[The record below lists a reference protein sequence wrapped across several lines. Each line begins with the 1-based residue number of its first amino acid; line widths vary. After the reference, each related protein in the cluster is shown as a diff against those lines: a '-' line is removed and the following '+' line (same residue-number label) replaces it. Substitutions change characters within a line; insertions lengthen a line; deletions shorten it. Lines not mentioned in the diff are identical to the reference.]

1 LQYDCNDGDWC
12 GHTGS
17 RADIREG
24 LPHPTVAPEPAALA
38 CGLSPRPACR
48 LEAGWTFP
56 ADWPRT
62 GLTEARQLPLF
73 PVCRVWM

>member
-1 LQYDCNDGDWC
+1 MPGYCTATARSQPPGLRLG
-12 GHTGS
+12 
-17 RADIREG
+17 AD
-24 LPHPTVAPEPAALA
+24 PA
-38 CGLSPRPACR
+38 GW

-62 GLTEARQLPLF
+62 GLRGARRLPLF

>member
-1 LQYDCNDGDWC
+1 MADIGPGMPHPPWP
-12 GHTGS
+12 GS
-17 RADIREG
+17 R
-24 LPHPTVAPEPAALA
+24 PLA
-38 CGLSPRPACR
+38 CGLSPCPAGW

-62 GLTEARQLPLF
+62 GLRGARRLPLF